1 MDRLVT
7 ENPIKSPEILAS
19 YKHSSLL
26 FHVSGISE
34 T

>member
-7 ENPIKSPEILAS
+7 EKPIKSPEILAS
-19 YKHSSLL
+19 YKLSSLL
-26 FHVSGISE
+26 FNVPGISE